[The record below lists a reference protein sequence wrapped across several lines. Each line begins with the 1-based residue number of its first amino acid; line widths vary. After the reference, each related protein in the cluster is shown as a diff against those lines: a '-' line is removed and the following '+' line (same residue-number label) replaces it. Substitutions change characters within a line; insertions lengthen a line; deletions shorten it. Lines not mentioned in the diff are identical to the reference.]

1 MTPDLDPALVTARF
15 AERLETARQRGQRLG
30 QLTVTEPIGPGLG
43 ELAVGGNGLLQ
54 SITIDERVLAVANE
68 DVLARKIV
76 EAVNR
81 ADEKVATI
89 RANRE
94 DR

>member
-1 MTPDLDPALVTARF
+1 MTPDMDPALVTARL
-15 AERLETARQRGQRLG
+15 AEQLQTARQRGQWLR

-43 ELAVGGNGLLQ
+43 ELTVGGNGLLQ
-54 SITIDERVLAVANE
+54 NITIDERALAVANE

-81 ADEKVATI
+81 ADEKIATI
-89 RANRE
+89 RANRRE
-94 DR
+94 R